1 LRCDEHFGKFC
12 FSGIGEKMFITIC
25 RRSFAIRDDDLL
37 RIESGK
43 FSELLSKIKRKIH
56 SRIV

>member
-1 LRCDEHFGKFC
+1 MDFSKFY
-12 FSGIGEKMFITIC
+12 FSGMGEKMFITIC
-25 RRSFAIRDDDLL
+25 CCSFAIRVDKLL

-56 SRIV
+56 S

>member
-1 LRCDEHFGKFC
+1 MDFSKFY
-12 FSGIGEKMFITIC
+12 FWGIGENIFITIC
-25 RRSFAIRDDDLL
+25 CRSFAFRVDKLL

-43 FSELLSKIKRKIH
+43 FSELLTKIKRKIH